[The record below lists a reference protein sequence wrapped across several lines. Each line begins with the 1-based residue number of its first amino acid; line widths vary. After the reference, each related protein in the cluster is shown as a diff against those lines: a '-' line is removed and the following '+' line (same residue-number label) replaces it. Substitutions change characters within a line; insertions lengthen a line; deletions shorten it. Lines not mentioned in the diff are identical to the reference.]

1 MKYVARPKLLGNPSP
16 ANGVLTPDGEVS
28 ITFNEDIKASSL
40 IKTENFVVTSK
51 LNGSK
56 VDHDVA
62 LQLTGAEGAQT
73 EADIDLAARPFA
85 LNLWLNYTGAGQIL
99 SHGSD
104 TGADFYNKIIRANT
118 GRADDFLQYMF
129 INQKVL
135 SEFLLKYKLILL
147 QNFYGILGIS
157 KSWFRSVHAFSSD
170 IL

>member
-1 MKYVARPKLLGNPSP
+1 MSNNALFPDQTYELRAITMCDFGSGEVNNESETIEVVKDVARPKLLGNPSP

-40 IKTENFVVTSK
+40 IRTENFVVTSK

-85 LNLWLNYTGAGQIL
+85 LNMWLNYTGAG
-99 SHGSD
+99 
-104 TGADFYNKIIRANT
+104 
-118 GRADDFLQYMF
+118 
-129 INQKVL
+129 
-135 SEFLLKYKLILL
+135 
-147 QNFYGILGIS
+147 
-157 KSWFRSVHAFSSD
+157 
-170 IL
+170 